1 MKKIEMRSDCP
12 VSYALDFFGDKW
24 TFLVIRDIALEGKRY
39 YKEFL
44 GSKEGIA
51 TNILSDRLKRLET
64 IGVIESKRDEQLKT
78 QKVYSLTQ
86 KGKDLIPTLI
96 EIMIWSK
103 KYNPEVAV
111 TDEFVEKAKH
121 QREDVVAYFLAQLG

>member
-1 MKKIEMRSDCP
+1 MRSDCP

-24 TFLVIRDIALEGKRY
+24 TFLIIRDIALEGKRY

-51 TNILSDRLKRLET
+51 TNILSDRLKRLEAAE
-64 IGVIESKRDEQLKT
+64 VIVSKRDEKLKT

-111 TDEFVEKAKH
+111 TDDFVEKATHK
-121 QREDVVAYFLAQLG
+121 REEVVAYFLGQLR

>member
-24 TFLVIRDIALEGKRY
+24 TFLIIRDIALEGKRY

-51 TNILSDRLKRLET
+51 TNILSDRLKRLEAAE
-64 IGVIESKRDEQLKT
+64 VIVSKRDEKLKT

-111 TDEFVEKAKH
+111 TDDFVEKATHK
-121 QREDVVAYFLAQLG
+121 REEVVAYFLGQLR